1 MLHLYQSNKLE
12 YLADL
17 MVRLQ
22 SLTPLQHPMAAE
34 EIVVQSQGM
43 RRFISQY
50 LAEKQGIAA
59 NLRFSLPAGLS
70 WRLTREMLPN
80 TPALNPFS
88 TPVLQWR
95 LLTLFQSPEFAS
107 APQFQAAHNALHSYL
122 QNGEYAAYQLAAQ
135 LADVFDQYLV
145 YRPNWIEAWATGKRI
160 AQLDA
165 KSAAEQDWQMALW
178 QYLDDGKQQTA
189 HRAQLWHDLMQELA
203 QPKVRL
209 PERFFVFGIATLAPM
224 YLALLKQLA
233 LHSEV
238 HILALNPSAEYWG
251 NVIEPAQILQHQH
264 DFDLSQ
270 QGHPLLASLGKQ
282 GRDFFND
289 LTEADIQLDIPVFD
303 ENAVS
308 GSLLH
313 SLQYHIQTQ
322 TLPEIAHQEH
332 DFMAQ
337 HQAHLQE
344 NVLPKQPEIAQI
356 YHNNIKKIDEN
367 ADLNSEDK
375 RIQRNIAQFRADNSI
390 QIHSAH
396 SPLRELQILKDQL
409 LQLLHQNRD
418 WQPHDIAVLTP
429 HIEPYAPFIEAVFG
443 EHGGGTPLPFC
454 LSDVKLSRRQPFLY
468 ALEQILGLLGSRFE
482 TDKLLPLLDS
492 DLILQKFNLNREDLP
507 LLHDTV
513 AQLNIRWG
521 ADQQQ
526 RAQYGDS
533 HALFTWQQGLERLI
547 LGFVLPENAP
557 LWQGTMAHASRP
569 DDLNALSNFAI
580 FIRKL
585 NEIRQQWQ
593 SPCHIGGWCERI
605 RHLQSELLH
614 IPTQEQHAVQQLEQ
628 ALADWLAESALADF
642 QAAIGADTAIQHIN
656 RFLSTQSE
664 AGFLRGGIT
673 FCSMVPMRSL
683 PFKVL
688 CLIGL
693 NDGDFPRTTKA
704 SSFDLIAKH
713 TQKGDRARRD
723 DDRYLFLEAILSA
736 REVLYLSF
744 VGKDIRTD
752 EMRAPSALLNELGD
766 TIAHL
771 GNIPT
776 SDLMQNW
783 VIQHPLQAFS
793 RQYFSGSHALF
804 SSRQDY
810 AAALNVPAQKL
821 LPFINR
827 LPENP
832 ISSNHLIIEQKS
844 LIQFW
849 RNPVRHYLRQQLDW
863 QAPYHQNPWQSE
875 EPFIP
880 DTPRQLADAY
890 VQARQKGQD
899 FEQLANELA
908 AKSLLPTGK
917 LGELVRH
924 EYASKAALIRSDL
937 IHSPRRPERKGT
949 LHTDSG
955 SLNFRLNH
963 NHEMGQIIYATQ
975 FLHQGNEHGR
985 LFASDKIELLL
996 LHLIYCATTDDT
1008 PQATHLIQLT
1018 ETTSLPPIDRYVAKD
1033 NLALWLAAYQAGQ
1046 LAPQPFFPRVNLAA
1060 ANALYTASKPENAT
1074 WQKAIEAAA
1083 SVYHT
1088 GFNVNGQ
1095 DNYPEVKL
1103 IYGRNDEDELPYLL
1117 PAFRALTENLF
1128 APLSGC
1134 LKALSGQDGA

>member
-22 SLTPLQHPMAAE
+22 SLTPLSKPMAAE

-59 NLRFSLPAGLS
+59 NLRFNLPAGLS

-80 TPALNPFS
+80 TPALNPFAAN
-88 TPVLQWR
+88 VLQWR
-95 LLTLFQSPEFAS
+95 LFTLFQSPEFAS
-107 APQFQAAHNALHSYL
+107 EPRFQAAQDALESYL
-122 QNGEYAAYQLAAQ
+122 HNGEYAAYQLAAQ

-145 YRPNWIEAWATGKRI
+145 YRPNWIEAWAAGKRV
-160 AQLDA
+160 AELDK
-165 KSAAEQDWQMALW
+165 KSAAEQSWQMALW
-178 QYLDDGKQQTA
+178 QYLDDGSYQTA
-189 HRAQLWHDLMQELA
+189 HRAQLWHELLHKLA
-203 QPKVRL
+203 QPNVRL

-224 YLALLKQLA
+224 YLTLLKQIA

-251 NVIEPAQILQHQH
+251 NVIEPAQILQNQH
-264 DFDLSQ
+264 DFDLTQ

-289 LTEADIQLDIPVFD
+289 LTEADIHLDIPIFD

-322 TLPEIAHQEH
+322 TLPENAHREH
-332 DFMAQ
+332 DFLAQ

-344 NVLPKQPEIAQI
+344 NIFPKQPEIAQS

-367 ADLNSEDK
+367 PHLNAQDK
-375 RIQRNIAQFRADNSI
+375 QTQRTLAQFRADHSI

-396 SPLRELQILKDQL
+396 SPLRELQILKDRL

-443 EHGGGTPLPFC
+443 EHGGGTPLPFSI
-454 LSDVKLSRRQPFLY
+454 SDVKLSRRQPFLY
-468 ALEQILGLLGSRFE
+468 ALEQILALLGSRFE
-482 TDKLLPLLDS
+482 TEKLLPTLDS
-492 DLILQKFNLNREDLP
+492 DLILNKFELNREDLP

-521 ADQQQ
+521 ADQAQ
-526 RAQYGDS
+526 RAQYGDKNP
-533 HALFTWQQGLERLI
+533 LYTWQQGLERMI
-547 LGFVLPENAP
+547 LGFMLPENAP
-557 LWQGTMAHASRP
+557 MWQGMMAHPSRP
-569 DDLNALSNFAI
+569 DHLNILSKFAI

-593 SPCHIGGWCERI
+593 TPCPVAEWCERI
-605 RHLQSELLH
+605 RHVQAELLQ
-614 IPTQEQHAVQQLEQ
+614 IPAHDQHAVQQLEQ
-628 ALADWLAESALADF
+628 ALAEWLAETELAHF

-656 RFLSTQSE
+656 RFLSMQSE

-752 EMRAPSALLNELGD
+752 EIRAPSALLNELGD
-766 TIAHL
+766 VVAHL
-771 GNIPT
+771 GNMPT
-776 SDLMQNW
+776 TELMANW
-783 VIQHPLQAFS
+783 VVQHPLQAFS
-793 RQYFSGSHALF
+793 RQYFSGSLHLF
-804 SSRQDY
+804 SSRQDH
-810 AAALNVPAQKL
+810 AAALNAPMQIVP
-821 LPFINR
+821 PFINT
-827 LPENP
+827 LPETP
-832 ISSNHLIIEQKS
+832 ISSEFLIVEQKS
-844 LIQFW
+844 FMQFW
-849 RNPVRHYLRQQLDW
+849 RNPLRHYLRQQLDW
-863 QAPYHQNPWQSE
+863 QAPHNQADWHST

-880 DTPRQLADAY
+880 DTPRLLADAY
-890 VQARQKGQD
+890 LRARQQGQN
-899 FEQLANELA
+899 FEQLAAELSA
-908 AKSLLPTGK
+908 QSLLPTGE
-917 LGELVRH
+917 LGELVRQ
-924 EYASKAALIRSDL
+924 EYASKAALIDGNL
-937 IHSPRRPERKGT
+937 IRSPRRPERKGVLQT
-949 LHTDSG
+949 RSG
-955 SLNFRLNH
+955 SLNYRLNH
-963 NHEMGQIIYATQ
+963 NHEAGQIIYATQ
-975 FLHQGNEHGR
+975 FLHPKNEHGR
-985 LFASDKIELLL
+985 MFASDKIELLL
-996 LHLIYCATTDDT
+996 LHLIYCATADDT
-1008 PQATHLIQLT
+1008 PQETHFIRLD
-1018 ETTSLPPIDRYVAKD
+1018 ETLVLPPIDKQTARE
-1033 NLALWLAAYQAGQ
+1033 NLAQWVAAYHIGQ
-1046 LAPQPFFPRVNLAA
+1046 TAPQPFFPRVNLAA
-1060 ANALYTASKPENAT
+1060 ANALYNASKPENAT

-1088 GFNVNGQ
+1088 GFNVNGL

-1103 IYGRNDEDELPYLL
+1103 IYRQSEDDELPYLL

-1134 LKALSGQDGA
+1134 LKAFSGN